1 MENPVVNEPIVFIE
15 EAHTHRKLAI
25 VDIEQV
31 GNNPDLME
39 DLIDIILAKAAKED
53 DLISWEDA
61 KTELKS
67 KGVLDDS
74 I

>member
-1 MENPVVNEPIVFIE
+1 MENPVVNEPIVLIE

-25 VDIEQV
+25 VDIDQV
-31 GNNPDLME
+31 GNDPDLME

-53 DLISWEDA
+53 DLISWDDA
-61 KTELKS
+61 KIELVS
-67 KGVLDDS
+67 KDVIDVS